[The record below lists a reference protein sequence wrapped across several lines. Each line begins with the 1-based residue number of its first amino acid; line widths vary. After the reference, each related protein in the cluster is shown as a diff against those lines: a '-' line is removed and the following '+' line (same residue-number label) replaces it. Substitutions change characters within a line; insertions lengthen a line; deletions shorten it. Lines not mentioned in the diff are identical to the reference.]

1 MKVLEFG
8 AVWCKECLVMKPMW
22 GEIEADMPEL
32 KTQYF
37 EADEC
42 PEELEKYGVKDIPTF
57 IFLDNENNEL
67 LRLQGM
73 QSKEELIEKI
83 KENLDK

>member
-1 MKVLEFG
+1 MKILKFG
-8 AVWCKECLVMKPMW
+8 AVWCKDCLVMKPMW
-22 GEIEADMPEL
+22 GEIEAEIPEL

-42 PEELEKYGVKDIPTF
+42 PEKLEKYSVKDIPTF
-57 IFLDNENNEL
+57 IFLDKDDNEL
-67 LRLQGM
+67 LRLQGI
-73 QSKEELIEKI
+73 QNKEELIIKV